1 MSRNLA
7 ITAADSQIGHRIA
20 ELILT
25 DAAFS
30 GKIRSLTAVVTN
42 SSSGE
47 RAKELGGA
55 TTVVVVSGDK
65 DGLVKALKDAEVDT
79 LCLIPSL
86 AGCESATETLV
97 AARDAG
103 VQNVLLVSAA
113 ACDMAHETRQPR
125 LCEYGRL
132 ETQVLGCRSDTGAN
146 TAAVLR

>member
-30 GKIRSLTAVVTN
+30 GKIRSLTAVV
-42 SSSGE
+42 SSSSSSS
-47 RAKELGGA
+47 AKELGA
-55 TTVVVVSGDK
+55 TVVVVASGDK
-65 DGLVKALKDAEVDT
+65 DALVKAFRDAEVDT
-79 LCLIPSL
+79 LCLVPSEMG
-86 AGCESATETLV
+86 AATETLV

-103 VQNVLLVSAA
+103 VQNVLLISAA
-113 ACDMAHETRQPR
+113 ACDMAHELRQPR
-125 LCEYGRL
+125 LREYVQL
-132 ETQVLGCRSDTGAN
+132 EAQVLECRSDTGAS